1 MVLNALE
8 GWGQGACRRK
18 SLGSPAERVFGCAL
32 PLAPRKGGQELFTG
46 QSDPDYSGA
55 DYPFHGFTGL
65 GLLLLLKGFLTFRD
79 VAVQLR
85 PKSRKNE
92 KETKN
97 IFTICE
103 QFL

>member
-1 MVLNALE
+1 MPKE
-8 GWGQGACRRK
+8 IFQISCRE
-18 SLGSPAERVFGCAL
+18 SFWLCFA
-32 PLAPRKGGQELFTG
+32 LAPRKGGEELFTV

>member
-1 MVLNALE
+1 M
-8 GWGQGACRRK
+8 
-18 SLGSPAERVFGCAL
+18 
-32 PLAPRKGGQELFTG
+32 PLAPRKGGEELFTV

-55 DYPFHGFTGL
+55 DYPFHGFTGR

>member
-1 MVLNALE
+1 MHAEGNLSDLLQREFLAVLCLWLPE
-8 GWGQGACRRK
+8 SGA
-18 SLGSPAERVFGCAL
+18 E
-32 PLAPRKGGQELFTG
+32 ELFTV